1 MTNLGPLTTTYTP
14 ISSERCSSIYLAT
27 DSEGF
32 WLERGDTSESCFPTN
47 FTPIEGYYYSPGIC
61 QPGYTYACTSGLGS
75 GRTAATCCP
84 SSYVCRASRESDD
97 NAACQ
102 SVLKS
107 DSSYIGVVISYPDGV
122 PTTIGTTTTLIG
134 ADETVYAIGV
144 PVRRAAT
151 DVQWNIASTSLSSNT
166 RTQTEETSRSSRNTF
181 STSTSMRSA
190 TDLST
195 RSAVQATSVTS
206 SPPGGTEQ
214 STTNSPTK
222 TNHKAVGVGAIV
234 GAIIGALLVVAIGVI
249 VYYVQKRKKR
259 SSTPRDAST
268 EEKPK
273 ELTSRYELEE
283 QMGRQE
289 MNARTAPVE
298 LNGHWQP
305 VELG

>member
-84 SSYVCRASRESDD
+84 SRESDD

-195 RSAVQATSVTS
+195 RSAVQGTSVTS

-234 GAIIGALLVVAIGVI
+234 GAIIGALLVVAIG
-249 VYYVQKRKKR
+249 
-259 SSTPRDAST
+259 
-268 EEKPK
+268 
-273 ELTSRYELEE
+273 LEE